1 MGTYRGNA
9 DRVMAEADLIVERLK
24 NIDTTLGQIKVEY
37 ACAYTTL
44 YKAIFSRISREE
56 YRHMARMKLSRTG
69 VQTRFKK
76 GHRTWNKN
84 RKGIHLSP
92 RTEFKKGNRPAKY
105 KAIGEIYI
113 IAKKGGKPCRW
124 IKLSDRGPW
133 HSRRMPYARHVWQKE
148 HGPIPPGL
156 LVIHRDGDTLNDE
169 SENLVLATRAENVAH
184 QWATIPGH
192 LRKFRLNAG
201 KASKRR
207 HARNRILKV
216 RFKKQHE
223 RERQEEKEHRRLFKT
238 GVHELRGEVKTW
250 WQCTGCGDDTTIPVP
265 PCRKCGH
272 LVFEQIDQPVEFAE
286 RVAFEEALGTS
297 NVRVGQATIVNHKS
311 NRVAL

>member
-1 MGTYRGNA
+1 
-9 DRVMAEADLIVERLK
+9 MAEADLIVERFK
-24 NIDTTLGQIKVEY
+24 NIDTTLGQIRVEY
-37 ACAYTTL
+37 SCAYPTL

-69 VQTRFKK
+69 VQTRFEK

-92 RTEFKKGNRPAKY
+92 RSEFKKGHRPAKY
-105 KAIGEIYI
+105 RPIGEIYI
-113 IAKKGGKPCRW
+113 IAEKGGKPYRW

-133 HSRRMPYARHVWQKE
+133 HSRRMPYARHVWQQQY
-148 HGPIPPGL
+148 GPIPPGF

-169 SENLVLATRAENVAH
+169 PENLVLATRAENVAH

-192 LRKFRLNAG
+192 LRKFRRNAG

-207 HARNRILKV
+207 HARNRLI
-216 RFKKQHE
+216 KKRLSQE
-223 RERQEEKEHRRLFKT
+223 RECLGRQERQQRDRENEQRRLFEA
-238 GVHELRGEVKTW
+238 GIHAVRGPIETW
-250 WQCTGCGDDTTIPVP
+250 WQCTGCGDDTVIPVP
-265 PCRKCGH
+265 PCPKCGH
-272 LVFEQIDQPVEFAE
+272 LVFEQIDQSVEFAE

-297 NVRVGQATIVNHKS
+297 NVRVGQATIVNRKS
-311 NRVAL
+311 